1 MNRKQNITLTEKEMK
16 NEHFDGWFD
25 LRLGCL
31 AVLLLFL
38 FATIP
43 YDVSEQAVPSM
54 QQSQPTPTT
63 TISKEFPNG
72 CQQGMFGHVSQLP
85 YKHWFPFEGVREPL
99 PLRRGVDVL
108 PYYATA
114 DIHTYNSQLKH
125 AIIIMH
131 GNLRN
136 GNLYYCTTV
145 NVLLNQSAAL
155 NHSGQS
161 VDDYIVIAPE
171 ARLCH

>member
-1 MNRKQNITLTEKEMK
+1 MK
-16 NEHFDGWFD
+16 NEDGGWFD
-25 LRLGCL
+25 VRLGCL
-31 AVLLLFL
+31 AVLLLLL

-43 YDVSEQAVPSM
+43 SDISDRAVPNM
-54 QQSQPTPTT
+54 QQSQPTA

-72 CQQGMFGHVSQLP
+72 CQQGMFRHVSQLP
-85 YKHWFPFEGVREPL
+85 YKHWFPFEGAREPL

-155 NHSGQS
+155 NQSGQS

-171 ARLCH
+171 ARICH

>member
-1 MNRKQNITLTEKEMK
+1 MKK
-16 NEHFDGWFD
+16 NEEDGWIV
-25 LRLGCL
+25 LRLGYL

-38 FATIP
+38 AAIIP
-43 YDVSEQAVPSM
+43 YDIRDVSPSM
-54 QQSQPTPTT
+54 MYHTA
-63 TISKEFPNG
+63 TISKEFLNG
-72 CQQGMFGHVSQLP
+72 CQPGVFRDVTQLP

-99 PLRRGVDVL
+99 PLRHGVDVL

-136 GNLYYCTTV
+136 GNNYYCATV
-145 NVLLNQSAAL
+145 NMLLNQSVAL

>member
-1 MNRKQNITLTEKEMK
+1 MKK
-16 NEHFDGWFD
+16 NEDVGWFD

-31 AVLLLFL
+31 AVLFLLL

-43 YDVSEQAVPSM
+43 YDISNTAVPSM
-54 QQSQPTPTT
+54 QQSQSTA

-72 CQQGMFGHVSQLP
+72 CQQGMFRHVSQLP
-85 YKHWFPFEGVREPL
+85 YKHWFPFEGAREPL
-99 PLRRGVDVL
+99 SLRHSVDVL

-131 GNLRN
+131 
-136 GNLYYCTTV
+136 V
-145 NVLLNQSAAL
+145 P
-155 NHSGQS
+155 
-161 VDDYIVIAPE
+161 D
-171 ARLCH
+171 